1 MSDVILIDRFTRQNL
16 SISGRYCPRD
26 LPRLAEYLAGP
37 DGEIAFSLAGSL
49 TTDLMGSQKRCIKC
63 IISGWFLLADPVTS
77 HAKRRECQI
86 ESRLVVVGAESELP
100 PLEMESDDE
109 DYIVCGAE
117 LDVMERVEEE
127 ILLDLPAAFGGQ
139 IGPVSGPKTVSSNT
153 ATRATI
159 PGAVAGKISPFAKLA
174 ELKKK

>member
-1 MSDVILIDRFTRQNL
+1 MSDVILIDRFTRQNMTV
-16 SISGRYCPRD
+16 SGRFSPQE
-26 LPRLAEYLAGP
+26 LPRLAEYLAGS
-37 DGEIAFSLAGSL
+37 DGEIVYSLTGSL
-49 TTDLMGSQKRCIKC
+49 STDLTGSQKRSIKC

-77 HAKRRECQI
+77 QAMRHECGI
-86 ESRLVVVGAESELP
+86 GSRLVVVGAESELP

-109 DYIVCGAE
+109 DYIVCGAD
-117 LDVMERVEEE
+117 LNVMERVEEE

-139 IGPVSGPKTVSSNT
+139 IGPVSGPTALPNTV
-153 ATRATI
+153 TRATI